1 LRPAA
6 AAAMAL
12 WSIGQSK
19 AMHAWWV
26 LREANMMTIQSR
38 TYEMTSRFERS
49 CMVVV
54 VVVVYV

>member
-1 LRPAA
+1 
-6 AAAMAL
+6 
-12 WSIGQSK
+12 
-19 AMHAWWV
+19 MHAWWV